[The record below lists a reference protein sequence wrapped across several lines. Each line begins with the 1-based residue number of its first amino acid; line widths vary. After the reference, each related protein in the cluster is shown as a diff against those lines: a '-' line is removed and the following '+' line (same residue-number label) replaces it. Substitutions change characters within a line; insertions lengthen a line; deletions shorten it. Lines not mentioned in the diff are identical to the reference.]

1 MLVGC
6 SYAGGLVGWYAENN
20 SQWFNDY
27 QGIKRNYEVAAWS
40 SSGVMRPLDEFW
52 GFDETIYQQL
62 MKTGADCVEK
72 AQSFTKDVETA
83 LIKNGTERP
92 EVLKILK
99 ANATAKNGDVLF
111 YLADA
116 FAITVQYGNRTG
128 LCSLLEQIDQKPL
141 INKLEL
147 FRNGTNKS
155 VKMRDYDRT

>member
-1 MLVGC
+1 
-6 SYAGGLVGWYAENN
+6 
-20 SQWFNDY
+20 
-27 QGIKRNYEVAAWS
+27 
-40 SSGVMRPLDEFW
+40 MRPLDEFW

-83 LIKNGTERP
+83 LLKNGTERP

-128 LCSLLEQIDQKPL
+128 LCSLLE
-141 INKLEL
+141 
-147 FRNGTNKS
+147 
-155 VKMRDYDRT
+155 